1 MVGIPYAGT
10 RIDEQCTCLLLHKQ
24 HPFSLYATQEKYIN
38 PSYFIFLYH
47 KIYFMCYNI
56 FIALAQEGV
65 SMALPSQTKKPVG
78 RPKGEASM
86 IVNIRLPLNLIAR
99 VDRYVDYL
107 ETTTGLKANRAMIT
121 RRALVEFLDSHEK
134 KQQR

>member
-1 MVGIPYAGT
+1 
-10 RIDEQCTCLLLHKQ
+10 
-24 HPFSLYATQEKYIN
+24 
-38 PSYFIFLYH
+38 
-47 KIYFMCYNI
+47 
-56 FIALAQEGV
+56 
-65 SMALPSQTKKPVG
+65 MALPSQTKKPVG